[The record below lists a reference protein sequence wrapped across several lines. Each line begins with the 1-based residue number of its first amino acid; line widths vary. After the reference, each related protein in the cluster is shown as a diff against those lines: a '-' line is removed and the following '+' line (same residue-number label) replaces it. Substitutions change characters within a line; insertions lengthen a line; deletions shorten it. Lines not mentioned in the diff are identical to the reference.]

1 MMGNPKVMEIVEA
14 IRPGTFAY
22 FSSVMGMSNH
32 AATFRELQG
41 KFGFQ
46 CTMEQLDEM
55 DAALAGAGFSM

>member
-1 MMGNPKVMEIVEA
+1 MLGNTEVMKVVEA

-22 FSSVMGMSNH
+22 FSSVMGMNDH

-46 CTMEQLDEM
+46 CTTEQLDEM
-55 DAALAGAGFSM
+55 DRMLAGTIKG